1 MVLKQL
7 SPWLPHRD
15 RNNGPEMIVLHATA
29 GSTAASSIDH
39 LRSVGLSYHFI
50 IARDDKDTSKSE
62 NATGRPPIVFHCVP
76 VMDQAFHVGSTIPA
90 PSGHQINKASIGISL
105 ANIQR
110 KTNPEPYPTQQID
123 ALDELIKFILQQA
136 PSIRLLTTHA
146 VVQPWNRADP
156 LGIDGQAVAIRHGL
170 TFFRPTAQQIKDH
183 KPK

>member
-1 MVLKQL
+1 MIIQQV

-15 RNNGPEMIVLHATA
+15 RNNAPEMIVLHATA
-29 GSTAASSIDH
+29 GSSAASSIAY

-62 NATGRPPIVFHCVP
+62 NATGKPPIVFHCVP
-76 VMDQAFHVGSTIPA
+76 VMDHAFHVGSTINA
-90 PSGHQINKASIGISL
+90 PSGHQINKASVGVTL

-110 KTNPEPYPTQQID
+110 KTNPEPYPTQQIE
-123 ALDELIKFILQQA
+123 ALNELIKLILVQA
-136 PSIRLLTTHA
+136 PSIRFLTTHA

-156 LGIDGQAVAIRHGL
+156 LGIDGPAIAAQHGL
-170 TFFRPTAQQIKDH
+170 TFFRPTAQQIRDH